1 MTLYEVQYTKNDWST
16 DRNTTRIVASSVI
29 KAAEHVGKKNGKFVG
44 YGGRVTQVSEVFS
57 SVHVV
62 K

>member
-16 DRNTTRIVASSVI
+16 DRNTTRIVASSAV
-29 KAAEHVGKKNGKFVG
+29 KAAEHVGNGKFVG